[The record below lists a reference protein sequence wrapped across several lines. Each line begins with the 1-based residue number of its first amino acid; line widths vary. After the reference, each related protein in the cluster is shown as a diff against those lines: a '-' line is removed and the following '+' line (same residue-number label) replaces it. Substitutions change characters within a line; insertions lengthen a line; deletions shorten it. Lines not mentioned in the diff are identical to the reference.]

1 MKHFPDRQVAG
12 TSHMNRTNGKSDM
25 KMRPVSETLG
35 AEISQ
40 IDLSRRLPDDDL
52 AQLRQ
57 IWLDHKVLV
66 IRNADL
72 SEDDQDRFCR
82 YFGDIA
88 GLKSKTSDSKF
99 LFVTNEDDRQRA
111 TAVQLGEMMFHI
123 DQAYAEAPCKAST
136 LYAMAIPDEG
146 GNTCFADCEAA
157 YDGLEDG
164 LKARVEGR
172 SALNYFNYGTNP
184 SSRPDEVDPGA
195 PQHVHPIVRT
205 HPETGRKGLFVNRL
219 MTMRIEGMERAE
231 SDALLGLLFD
241 RIEAPENVY
250 EHVWQVGDLVLW
262 DNRCTAHAR
271 TWYNPE
277 KRRLLRRMTILDENP
292 VLAA

>member
-1 MKHFPDRQVAG
+1 MDINPASK
-12 TSHMNRTNGKSDM
+12 
-25 KMRPVSETLG
+25 TLG
-35 AEISQ
+35 AEISL
-40 IDLSRRLPDDDL
+40 IDLSGELTGDAL
-52 AQLRQ
+52 ARLRQ
-57 IWLDHKVLV
+57 AWLDHKVLV
-66 IRNADL
+66 IRNVDL
-72 SEDDQDRFCR
+72 SEEDQDRFCR

-88 GLKSKTSDSKF
+88 GLKSKNSDSKF
-99 LFVTNEDDRQRA
+99 LFVTNKDDPDKA

-123 DQAYAEAPCKAST
+123 DQAYAETPCKAST
-136 LYAMAIPDEG
+136 LYSMAIPDEG

-157 YDGLEDG
+157 YDRLDDDLKAEIDG
-164 LKARVEGR
+164 L

-184 SSRPDEVDPGA
+184 STRPDDIDPTA
-195 PQHVHPIVRT
+195 PQHVHPVVRI

-219 MTMRIEGMERAE
+219 MTMRVDGMDRRD
-231 SDALLGLLFD
+231 SDALLEKLFD
-241 RIEAPENVY
+241 RLEDPGNVY

-271 TWYNPE
+271 TWYDPN

>member
-1 MKHFPDRQVAG
+1 ME
-12 TSHMNRTNGKSDM
+12 
-25 KMRPVSETLG
+25 MRPVSKTLG

-40 IDLSRRLPDDDL
+40 IDLSQPLSGDNL
-52 AQLRQ
+52 ARLRQ
-57 IWLDHKVLV
+57 SWLDHKVLV
-66 IRNADL
+66 IRGAAL
-72 SEDDQDRFCR
+72 SEEDQDRFCR

-88 GLKSKTSDSKF
+88 GLKSNNSDSKF
-99 LFVTNEDDRQRA
+99 LFVTNQEDPDKA

-136 LYAMAIPDEG
+136 LYSMVIPDEG

-157 YDGLEDG
+157 YDGLDED
-164 LKARVEGR
+164 LKARIDGR

-184 SSRPDEVDPGA
+184 SSRPDQIDPTA
-195 PQHVHPIVRT
+195 PQHIHPIVRT

-219 MTMRIEGMERAE
+219 MTMRIEGMDRAD
-231 SDALLGLLFD
+231 SDALLEQLFD
-241 RIEAPENVY
+241 RLEAPGNVY
-250 EHVWQVGDLVLW
+250 EHIWQVGDLVLW

-271 TWYNPE
+271 TWYDPA

-292 VLAA
+292 VIAA